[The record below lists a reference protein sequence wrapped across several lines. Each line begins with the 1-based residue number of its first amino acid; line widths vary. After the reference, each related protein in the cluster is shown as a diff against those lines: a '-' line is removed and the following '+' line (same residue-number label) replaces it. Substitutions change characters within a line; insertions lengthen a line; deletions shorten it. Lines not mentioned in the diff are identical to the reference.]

1 VSDWGF
7 FSSFVASSHHVPGT
21 FLPPEPDKIVE
32 ALRILDCNNLRSLRI
47 CLFPNL
53 LNPVGNEV
61 ALVDRASD
69 CLAKLLSVI
78 TPTMRRVTFV
88 LGYNDMP
95 LEACK
100 LIKWEMLQD
109 IDWDRFP
116 DLELV
121 TIGLMPR
128 HSDRLTEINARDHI
142 RSRMPSL
149 HARGLLHFEAM
160 VRHPVSCFIFSI
172 KQEKP
177 VC

>member
-1 VSDWGF
+1 M
-7 FSSFVASSHHVPGT
+7 T
-21 FLPPEPDKIVE
+21 LTEPTKIVD
-32 ALRILDCNNLRSLRI
+32 ALHILDCHNLLSLRI

-69 CLAKLLSVI
+69 CLAKMLSVI

-100 LIKWEMLQD
+100 LIKWEMIQD
-109 IDWDRFP
+109 VKWERFP

-142 RSRMPSL
+142 RGRMPSL
-149 HARGLLHFEAM
+149 HSRGLLHFEAM
-160 VRHPVSCFIFSI
+160 VCGLRHSVLKVMNPNTFCSQTFWDESI
-172 KQEKP
+172 APSLLRKAAARR
-177 VC
+177 